1 MVAAYVVTYPKR
13 VVAGRGKLSQGVIA
27 QWFAVGAQRDGGVGC
42 KERAVEHQ
50 MVDMDESFFGVL
62 GLGLRRG
69 KVDGD
74 GIELACG
81 KQLRQRCGASG
92 QDECVG
98 QFLLADFLRGIGDT
112 DGLLVHTDKEGVW
125 LVGRALYKVRSLA
138 AAKIQVK
145 VFEWLAACGRTG
157 LAPISGIGLGARLN
171 RIGVAF
177 QALFEHKVLRRANV
191 DGSHEAP
198 WS

>member
-1 MVAAYVVTYPKR
+1 
-13 VVAGRGKLSQGVIA
+13 
-27 QWFAVGAQRDGGVGC
+27 
-42 KERAVEHQ
+42 

-69 KVDGD
+69 KVNGN

-81 KQLRQRCGASG
+81 KQLRQRCSASG

-98 QFLLADFLRGIGDT
+98 QFLLADFLRGIGDA
-112 DGLLVHTDKEGVW
+112 DGLLVHTDKERVW
-125 LVGRALYKVRSLA
+125 LVDRALYKVGSLA
-138 AAKIQVK
+138 AAKIQVQ
-145 VFEWLAACGRTG
+145 VFERLAANWRAS
-157 LAPISGIGLGARLN
+157 LAPISGIGLGVRLN
-171 RIGVAF
+171 RIGVAL
-177 QALFEHKVLRRANV
+177 QALLEHKVLRRANV

>member
-1 MVAAYVVTYPKR
+1 
-13 VVAGRGKLSQGVIA
+13 
-27 QWFAVGAQRDGGVGC
+27 
-42 KERAVEHQ
+42 

-69 KVDGD
+69 KVNGN

-98 QFLLADFLRGIGDT
+98 QLLLADFLCGIGDA

-138 AAKIQVK
+138 TAKIQVK
-145 VFEWLAACGRTG
+145 VFEGLAANWRAS
-157 LAPISGIGLGARLN
+157 LAPISGIGLGVRLN
-171 RIGVAF
+171 RIDVAL
-177 QALFEHKVLRRANV
+177 QALLEHKVLRRANV

>member
-1 MVAAYVVTYPKR
+1 
-13 VVAGRGKLSQGVIA
+13 
-27 QWFAVGAQRDGGVGC
+27 
-42 KERAVEHQ
+42 

-98 QFLLADFLRGIGDT
+98 QLLLADFLRGIGDA
-112 DGLLVHTDKEGVW
+112 DGLLVHADKEGVG
-125 LVGRALYKVRSLA
+125 LTESSLNQIGAFAAAQIQMKAGEGRAASRRA
-138 AAKIQVK
+138 G
-145 VFEWLAACGRTG
+145 F
-157 LAPISGIGLGARLN
+157 APISGIGLGVRLN
-171 RIGVAF
+171 RIGVAL
-177 QALFEHKVLRRANV
+177 QALLEHKVLGRANV

-198 WS
+198 WSYVWNAWLRVPSVGWKTDGHSLPKRCGAARRGVVDAYRRLRIT

>member
-1 MVAAYVVTYPKR
+1 M
-13 VVAGRGKLSQGVIA
+13 
-27 QWFAVGAQRDGGVGC
+27 
-42 KERAVEHQ
+42 
-50 MVDMDESFFGVL
+50 
-62 GLGLRRG
+62 
-69 KVDGD
+69 
-74 GIELACG
+74 
-81 KQLRQRCGASG
+81 
-92 QDECVG
+92 
-98 QFLLADFLRGIGDT
+98 
-112 DGLLVHTDKEGVW
+112 
-125 LVGRALYKVRSLA
+125 GRALYKVRSLA